1 MKRKLLRQIRNEWQ
15 SNVWISIELLIV
27 SVVMWYITDF
37 LYTQISTITEPRG
50 FDTEHCY
57 LINYGLLN
65 EKSPEYIP
73 NRTDD
78 ERNED
83 LSIIMDRLAK
93 RPEIE
98 AVAMG
103 QNSYPYNGS
112 NSGVYMECDTFNT
125 RRAGYVVRRLVT
137 HDYPRVFRVHGANG
151 ESPERLSELL
161 KEDGFLIS
169 DNVFKR
175 RYGIEHM
182 NDFIGKRF
190 SHNMG
195 SDTIPLLAAY
205 KPMRYDDYQSAYRS
219 PSILAGVGH
228 SDYNWMNE
236 LFVRVKD
243 NMDKDFIENLMND
256 ANAHFRVGNYYIASV
271 QSFDDIRRIHHS
283 EDVAEMRMYFTGSAF
298 LALNIFLGLLGTF
311 WFRTSQRIPEIAIRK
326 ANGANRSDI
335 FRRVIGE
342 GELLLLLV
350 TPFAVALDYLLV
362 HYELNTRYPWDYFE
376 PTRFFACVVISW
388 GFMALMIL
396 LGILIPA
403 NRAMRI
409 APAKALM
416 GE

>member
-15 SNVWISIELLIV
+15 SNVWLSIELLIV
-27 SVVMWYITDF
+27 SVVMWYITDY
-37 LYTQISTITEPRG
+37 LYTNISTINEPKG
-50 FDTEHCY
+50 FDTDHCY
-57 LINYGLLN
+57 LINYSLLN
-65 EKSPEYIP
+65 EKSPDFIP
-73 NRTDD
+73 NRSDD

-83 LSIIMDRLAK
+83 LGIMMERLAN

-103 QNSYPYNGS
+103 QNAYPYDGS
-112 NSGVYMECDTFNT
+112 NSGIYMECDTFNT

-169 DNVFKR
+169 DNVFNR
-175 RYGIEHM
+175 RYGIKHM
-182 NDFIGKRF
+182 KDFVGKRF
-190 SHNMG
+190 SHNM
-195 SDTIPLLAAY
+195 SNDTIPLLAAY
-205 KPMRYDDYQSAYRS
+205 QPMRYDDYQSAHHS
-219 PSILAGVGH
+219 PSMMAGVSQ
-228 SDYNWMNE
+228 SDYSWLNE
-236 LFVRVKD
+236 MFLRVKD

-256 ANAHFRVGNYYIASV
+256 ADSHFRIGNYYIASV
-271 QSFDDIRRIHHS
+271 QSFDDIREIHQRD
-283 EDVAEMRMYFTGSAF
+283 DVAELRMYFTGSAF

-326 ANGANRSDI
+326 ANGATRSDI

-350 TPFAVALDYLLV
+350 TPFAVVFDYLIA
-362 HYELNTRYPWDYFE
+362 HYKLNTFYQGGFFV
-376 PTRFFACVVISW
+376 PTRFIACVAISW
-388 GFMALMIL
+388 GFMALMIF
-396 LGILIPA
+396 LGTLMPA
-403 NRAMRI
+403 NRAMHI